1 MSQKGGWTSS
11 KRMKRVRLRRRR
23 RVRRLAQL
31 QPRLQ
36 GRGRKKAAVKAVHLP
51 SPAPAEHREVALGQ
65 GPFPENLWTEVVY
78 SDQFQL
84 TCTAGALQQ
93 YTFAMNGLYDPNLTG
108 TGSQPRYF
116 DTLCGANTTA
126 APYRAYVVK
135 AARMKGDGLCP
146 GPDSA
151 GIPSVVAISGI
162 VGTSTGPSTVT
173 EQMQR
178 NDTTNYGLLSY
189 YAGGKPIATVYRTCE
204 VAPTLGVKDIEDANG
219 ANAAYSANPTNLAH
233 FVVTVA
239 PLNQSTAPSS
249 T

>member
-11 KRMKRVRLRRRR
+11 KRMKRECGCGGGGGCSGWRSCSLGFRAGAGRRRPSRLSIYRVPR
-23 RVRRLAQL
+23 R
-31 QPRLQ
+31 
-36 GRGRKKAAVKAVHLP
+36 P
-51 SPAPAEHREVALGQ
+51 STGKLNWGK

-135 AARMKGDGLCP
+135 AARMKGDGLRPRSRFSGHPFSRCDFRHRRNIYRTFYGHGTDAAQRHELRATLLLRRWQADRHSLSDLRG
-146 GPDSA
+146 GPDMASK
-151 GIPSVVAISGI
+151 
-162 VGTSTGPSTVT
+162 TSKMPT
-173 EQMQR
+173 
-178 NDTTNYGLLSY
+178 
-189 YAGGKPIATVYRTCE
+189 
-204 VAPTLGVKDIEDANG
+204 APTRPIRQTL
-219 ANAAYSANPTNLAH
+219 PTW
-233 FVVTVA
+233 
-239 PLNQSTAPSS
+239 PISS
-249 T
+249 